1 MNHPHNH
8 KPRFLIIKVIGPHE
22 HRDERLSSFWEEES
36 LIKTLRGEVVLK
48 MIQHRERPHGA
59 TYIGLGKVEEVKE
72 LIKKHFLNY
81 IILNDIVSPGQI
93 FRLEK
98 LLWEVDLKITVWDRV
113 DLILAIFDR
122 HALSSE
128 AKLQIELA
136 KLRHLGPRI
145 YGLGG
150 TLLSRQRGGI
160 GGRGIGETNIE
171 RMKRHIK
178 DRIRLIED
186 KITKTIA
193 QKKEKL
199 LTRKNNLI
207 KTVAL
212 VGYTNAGKTRFF
224 NFLTGKDKKV
234 ADAAFTT
241 LDSYLGKI
249 KKFNRQSVLMADT
262 IGFIKNLP
270 PSLIDAF
277 KSTLMESIYGE
288 VVFHVIDAADVNFK
302 EKAAA
307 VDVILAKLGVD
318 RKKIVYIFNKLDL
331 ISEQK
336 KQEIEKEFFDTSH
349 YFVSAA
355 TGEGVDKL
363 LEITKGLLV

>member
-1 MNHPHNH
+1 MNHSYNH
-8 KPRFLIIKVIGPHE
+8 KPRFLIIKVISSHD
-22 HRDERLSSFWEEES
+22 HRDEQLDSFLEEES
-36 LIKTLRGEVVLK
+36 LIKTLGGKVVLK
-48 MIQHRERPHGA
+48 IVQHRDRPHGA
-59 TYIGLGKVEEVKE
+59 TYIGLGKVDEVKE
-72 LIKKHFLNY
+72 LIKKHSLNY

-98 LLWEVDLKITVWDRV
+98 SLWEVDPGIVVWDRI
-113 DLILAIFDR
+113 DLILAIFDK

-160 GGRGIGETNIE
+160 GGRGLGETNIE

-178 DRIRLIED
+178 DRIRAIED
-186 KITKTIA
+186 KITKIIA
-193 QKKEKL
+193 QKKERL
-199 LTRKNNLI
+199 LARKNNGV

-212 VGYTNAGKTRFF
+212 VGYTNVGKTRLF
-224 NFLTGKDKKV
+224 NFLTGKDKQV
-234 ADAAFTT
+234 ANSAFTT
-241 LDSYLGKI
+241 LDSCLGKI
-249 KKFNRQSVLMADT
+249 KQLNSQSVLVADT
-262 IGFIKNLP
+262 IGFVKNLP

-277 KSTLMESIYGE
+277 KSTLMESIYSD
-288 VVFHVIDAADVNFK
+288 VVFHVVDISDSNFK

-318 RKKIVYIFNKLDL
+318 REKVVHVLNKLDL
-331 ISEQK
+331 VKEER
-336 KQEIEKEFFDTSH
+336 KQQIKKEFFGNNYH
-349 YFVSAA
+349 LVSAA

-363 LEITKGLLV
+363 LKVID